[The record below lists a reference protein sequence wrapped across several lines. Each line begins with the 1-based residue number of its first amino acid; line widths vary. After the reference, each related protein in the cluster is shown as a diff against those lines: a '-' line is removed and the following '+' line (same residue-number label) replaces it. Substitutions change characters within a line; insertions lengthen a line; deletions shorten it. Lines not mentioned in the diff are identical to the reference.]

1 MIHVNYLMDLHGA
14 DKFGSCIA
22 CGKNGKEDQK
32 MVRVTFMRNNYGNQT
47 GLVLCLCDE
56 CRKELYHKI

>member
-1 MIHVNYLMDLHGA
+1 MIRLNYLADLKGA

-22 CGKNGKEDQK
+22 CGKSAKEDKK
-32 MVRVTFMRNNYGNQT
+32 MVRVIFTRNNYGNQN

-56 CRKELYHKI
+56 CRKELYYKI